1 MSIAPRIARQK
12 IMKEAAHS
20 FLNRRCVTGHPE
32 RSEGSGSF
40 VGLRR
45 SFATLRMTAPTD
57 DSFLTP
63 NSGFTLVEVMIS
75 VALVLF
81 LVLGINAIFRTTSDT
96 IGGGQA
102 ALRQSAELRNAFET
116 LNADFSGFCGLDSQ
130 PVLMIYNQNVVAFRD
145 QTDQNS
151 DTQYLSSGKVD
162 DALLLYDAKGN
173 SFGPPRVSN
182 TVPASVLYNNRNH
195 RIDIVSFFSQG
206 SFRRQTGG
214 QNSQA
219 TNANGVVYQSAFT
232 SDTAYIW
239 YGHVRQPSLAVNNP
253 ANDWGNSFTYLPPGM
268 MGLTPYTALTNPNNF
283 FANQWVLGRMAIL
296 LADPQSGVIP
306 PPNAPNTQASEEFL
320 VQPNNPLPL
329 SPFRY
334 GNQTNINDTRRRL
347 QTSLCDLAGVS
358 LQKFRD
364 NMVRPMV
371 VNPAG
376 TRMAN
381 WSSWFTPLLAGNR
394 GTSANGSDAAA
405 PFPNVNNS
413 RPEDVLRFACKP
425 WSNRTY
431 AGNANAPLNI
441 QDDLALQSPAFI
453 RGCSQFIVEFAGDF
467 VEQHNLPAPGQPIN
481 ANSDKITAEKADGV
495 LDFDTVQD
503 SSGNFRRRVRW
514 YGLERKYPDNGLPG
528 GNRHYF
534 DVRPLYRWLQFD
546 LQQSDPLPFEK
557 VNNSDVY
564 PVNQGADTIGYTCAW
579 SPYEMQWLADDDP
592 NFKMSTGVTWKTNY
606 PNGFMP
612 WMIRLTIRV
621 DDPSGKLP
629 DGQTIQY
636 IFNLPHP

>member
-1 MSIAPRIARQK
+1 
-12 IMKEAAHS
+12 MKEAGHS
-20 FLNRRCVTGHPE
+20 IRHR
-32 RSEGSGSF
+32 
-40 VGLRR
+40 RR
-45 SFATLRMTAPTD
+45 ST
-57 DSFLTP
+57 
-63 NSGFTLVEVMIS
+63 SGFTLVEVMIS

-116 LNADFSGFCGLDSQ
+116 LNADFSGLCGLDSQ
-130 PVLMIYNQNVVAFRD
+130 PVVVIYNQNVVAFRD

-151 DTQYLSSGKVD
+151 DTAYLSTGAVD
-162 DALLLYDAKGN
+162 DALKTFDAKGN
-173 SFGPPRVSN
+173 AFSPPRVGAAN
-182 TVPASVLYNNRNH
+182 TASVLDDNRNH

-219 TNANGVVYQSAFT
+219 GSPIYQSSFT

-239 YGHVRQPSLAVNNP
+239 YGHVRQPGVNNP
-253 ANDWGNSFTYLPPGM
+253 ATNDWGNPFTYLPPGM
-268 MGLTPYTALTNPNNF
+268 MQNPVTSQPHTAVTNPNNF
-283 FANQWVLGRMAIL
+283 YANQWVLGRMAIL
-296 LADPQSGVIP
+296 LADPQSGIIP
-306 PPNAPNTQASEEFL
+306 PPNAANAQASEEFL
-320 VQPNNPLPL
+320 AQPSNNPPAL
-329 SPFRY
+329 SPFCIGTR
-334 GNQTNINDTRRRL
+334 TNINDPKRTT

-371 VNPAG
+371 INPAG

-381 WSSWFTPLLAGNR
+381 WSGWYTPLLAGNR
-394 GTSANGSDAAA
+394 STNANPANGGNTQ
-405 PFPNVNNS
+405 FNINNS

-431 AGNANAPLNI
+431 YTANAATAALNI

-557 VNNSDVY
+557 VTNSDVY
-564 PVNQGADTIGYTCAW
+564 PANQGADTIGYTCAW

-592 NFKMSTGVTWKTNY
+592 NFKMSSGVTWKTNY